1 MDDINIFM
9 AYKDDEIYERLGYE
23 YFVIEAAAK
32 KYSSSEIS
40 SEYTRRKK
48 AISAKLS
55 EAIYAWA

>member
-40 SEYTRRKK
+40 
-48 AISAKLS
+48 
-55 EAIYAWA
+55 